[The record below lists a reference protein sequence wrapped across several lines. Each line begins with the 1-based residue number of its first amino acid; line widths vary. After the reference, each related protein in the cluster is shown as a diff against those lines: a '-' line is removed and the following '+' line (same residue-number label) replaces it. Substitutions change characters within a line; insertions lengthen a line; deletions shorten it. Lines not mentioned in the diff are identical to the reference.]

1 MRKLFKKE
9 KKEMRTL
16 ASIDDTKEVFINV
29 DKGSSFEKQIFM
41 VNLTKEDLVYLKKIK
56 PYVTENIDEIVSR
69 FYKNLE
75 HESSL
80 MNIIEQNSSV
90 ERLKQTLTRHIQ
102 EMFDGQIDQDF
113 YHKRFKIAHIHFK
126 IGLEPKWYMCAFQD
140 LLNSLMGILNK
151 TIDEKAEF
159 FEAVSATS
167 KILNLEQQL
176 VLDAYHQE
184 VHRVHQEQEEI
195 KNELHDK
202 ITSTSGE
209 LASIIQQSAT
219 ATQSL
224 VKQLDTILGYAQKG
238 TKTSEA
244 VENSSLER
252 KDDLQQ
258 QEAQMIQ
265 MDQKMKGIKEESQSL
280 AEISNQIE
288 SIVSMVTDIAEQ
300 TNLLAL
306 NAAIEAAR
314 AGEDGKGFAVVA
326 DEVRKLAEQTKNSVS
341 NVTGLIEKTNS
352 QVEKVTTYVDD
363 VQQSVTSSTDHM
375 KQIHQFFEELVQ
387 QMNDSKGHSTKV
399 ETEISNFFNNLDQVN
414 QSIQQISTSIDD
426 LVGMT
431 TR

>member
-1 MRKLFKKE
+1 
-9 KKEMRTL
+9 MRTL